1 MSSSSTGTSENP
13 KKKRSSRNK
22 FKDLETPPPV
32 RTKAKTKGYMVTV
45 NAMVG
50 NAVIVRDYEQENL
63 DYLSRNSPHPSAS
76 QPVIDIEYD
85 VKQQLDKIYNEPP
98 PKFNTKILEPSRTS
112 IRKSTVGDTIP
123 PPLPPPSSPYQQ
135 QNRNVNKYGRQDD

>member
-1 MSSSSTGTSENP
+1 MILCLIAG
-13 KKKRSSRNK
+13 
-22 FKDLETPPPV
+22 
-32 RTKAKTKGYMVTV
+32 
-45 NAMVG
+45 
-50 NAVIVRDYEQENL
+50 
-63 DYLSRNSPHPSAS
+63 
-76 QPVIDIEYD
+76 IEYD

-135 QNRNVNKYGRQDD
+135 QNRNVNKYGRQDDAKYEVNKDEERKE